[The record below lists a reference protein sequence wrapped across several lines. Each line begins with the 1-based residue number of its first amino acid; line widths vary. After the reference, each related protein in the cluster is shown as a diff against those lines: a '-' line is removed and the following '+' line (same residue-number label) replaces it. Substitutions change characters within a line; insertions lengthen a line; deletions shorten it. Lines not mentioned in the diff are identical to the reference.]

1 MFFWLTV
8 NLTQP
13 RFIWEETSV
22 WSTKIRLFRV
32 PIYGEY
38 YTICSRVLI
47 VDGQKRGKSEVGNIT
62 FRQAFLNQVRKLAEQ
77 KPVFKPTSR

>member
-1 MFFWLTV
+1 
-8 NLTQP
+8 
-13 RFIWEETSV
+13 
-22 WSTKIRLFRV
+22 
-32 PIYGEY
+32 
-38 YTICSRVLI
+38 LI